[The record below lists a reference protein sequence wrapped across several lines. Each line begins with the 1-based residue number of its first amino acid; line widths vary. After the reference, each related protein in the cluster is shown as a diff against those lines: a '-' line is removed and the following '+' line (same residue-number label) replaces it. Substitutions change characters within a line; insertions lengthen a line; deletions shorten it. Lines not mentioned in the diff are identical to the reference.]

1 MITSVLGDMQLH
13 FYNNEPQNKNFIITL
28 DKNIQQDIG
37 KTAAIRSSKETEA
50 LNKQEY
56 LTRQTLNK

>member
-1 MITSVLGDMQLH
+1 M
-13 FYNNEPQNKNFIITL
+13 TL

>member
-1 MITSVLGDMQLH
+1 M
-13 FYNNEPQNKNFIITL
+13 TL
-28 DKNIQQDIG
+28 DKNIQQDID

-56 LTRQTLNK
+56 ITTQALNK